1 MASVARFLLGR
12 SSILVN
18 IVQKYEPAI
27 NPLDLHFQNMLQ
39 TTDLS
44 FSYPNGEPFN
54 FPNLKVEPNEGL
66 LVLGQ
71 SGKGKTTL
79 LHLLAGLMSPKSGSI
94 KIGETEFQSL
104 SGSSKDR
111 FRGENIGIVFQQ
123 SQFVKSISVL
133 SNLKL
138 ARSLAGLKENTSLA
152 ESLLSELG
160 IEARMHAK
168 PSELSIGE
176 RQRASIARALVT
188 EPKVV
193 LADEPTSALD
203 DENCEIVANLLQQ
216 TVTSRGAALI
226 IVTHDQRLKNKF
238 QNAITL

>member
-1 MASVARFLLGR
+1 
-12 SSILVN
+12 
-18 IVQKYEPAI
+18 
-27 NPLDLHFQNMLQ
+27 
-39 TTDLS
+39 
-44 FSYPNGEPFN
+44 PFN
-54 FPNLKVEPNEGL
+54 FPNLNVESNEVL

-79 LHLLAGLMSPKSGSI
+79 LHLLAGLMSPNSGSI